1 MESSTDSRK
10 YLRIT
15 AYGTVALALFAALNY
30 FYPIRKGIDD
40 FVDNKRI
47 KKEIKEQKSLV
58 NLSIDKEIY
67 KGERSSLVTMYIAAK
82 KVPNSY
88 TKGKSLKKVVKTA
101 LTVRDYNIAILA
113 ADDIPN
119 IYTKGDALTLIV
131 KEAVKNEQN
140 FGFAAL
146 AAEKVPNTYTR
157 GTALNMVID
166 AIEKSMLQP
175 EKKTKDPDLRK
186 SVESNKD

>member
-1 MESSTDSRK
+1 MEPSTDSRK
-10 YLRIT
+10 YFRIT
-15 AYGTVALALFAALNY
+15 AFGTVALALFAALNY

-40 FVDNKRI
+40 FVDNEKV

-67 KGERSSLVTMYIAAK
+67 KGERSSLVTMYMAAK
-82 KVPNSY
+82 KVPN
-88 TKGKSLKKVVKTA
+88 TNTRGKSLKKVVNTA
-101 LTVRDYNIAILA
+101 MAVRDYNIAILA

-119 IYTKGDALTLIV
+119 TNTRGDALTLIV

-140 FGFAAL
+140 FGYAVL
-146 AAEKVPNTYTR
+146 AAEKVPNVNTR
-157 GTALNMVID
+157 GNALNMVID

-186 SVESNKD
+186 SVEPNK